1 MNVMIIE
8 DEQLAAEHL
17 SRLIREVDPGITI
30 THTVGTVAG
39 AVELLNSK
47 QPDLLFADIQLSDG
61 SSFDVFEAVN
71 VQCPV
76 IFTTAYDE
84 YALKAFKLHSID
96 YLLKPIKS
104 DDIRNS
110 LEKLTQ
116 LREWLRPDYAQLMKA
131 LTSASE
137 PDYKKRFLV
146 RYGSKIKKVEVSEI
160 AYFYAAE
167 KSVFMVTYAGAV
179 YPSDHTLDT
188 LETMINPVEFHRI
201 NRKMIVSF
209 KSIKNMVP
217 YSRSR
222 IFLELDPSPPKGVD
236 PLVSIERTSG
246 FKTWMDT

>member
-17 SRLIREVDPGITI
+17 SQLIKEVSPGITI
-30 THTVGTVAG
+30 THVVGTVSKAI
-39 AVELLNSK
+39 ELLSAE

-61 SSFDVFEAVN
+61 SSFEVFEAVD
-71 VQCPV
+71 VKCPV

-116 LREWLRPDYAQLMKA
+116 LREWLRPDYTLLMKA
-131 LTSASE
+131 LASTSE
-137 PDYKKRFLV
+137 PEYKKRFLV
-146 RYGSKIKKVEVSEI
+146 RYGSKIKKIETSEI

-179 YPSDHTLDT
+179 YPVDQTLDA
-188 LETMINPVEFHRI
+188 LEGMMNPVEFHRI

-222 IFLELDPSPPKGVD
+222 IFLELDPSSPKGVD
-236 PLVSIERTSG
+236 PLVSIERTAG
-246 FKTWMDT
+246 FKKWMDT